1 MDISTLENERRRAI
15 QQQGEER
22 MGVSG
27 GWNIAEGKGGSPG
40 TPTPD
45 WDKGWPDKGTKPRP
59 EDSPNIPTKLAH
71 FLAPSGT
78 GNTLSDEW
86 YEKGL
91 ETILET
97 TEPGSWQQKERLNI
111 LEHQYLDQ
119 VNNPA
124 MRIATHDKPL
134 FKTPPAAGAGADN
147 MAPDWLIDYMNRKDE
162 NLLQLQDRLKRV
174 EAPGAMQIA
183 SVSDIG
189 QQVLQQR
196 AAESKAGKIDR
207 GSRSYIGED
216 HQRAREID
224 GEIYWY
230 DEYKHMP
237 FYQKI
242 LQKYGHTEELQQIRN
257 EISQ

>member
-1 MDISTLENERRRAI
+1 M
-15 QQQGEER
+15 
-22 MGVSG
+22 
-27 GWNIAEGKGGSPG
+27 
-40 TPTPD
+40 
-45 WDKGWPDKGTKPRP
+45 
-59 EDSPNIPTKLAH
+59 
-71 FLAPSGT
+71 
-78 GNTLSDEW
+78 
-86 YEKGL
+86 
-91 ETILET
+91 ET
-97 TEPGSWQQKERLNI
+97 TEAGSDEQNKRLNI
-111 LEHQYLDQ
+111 LWHQFQDQ
-119 VNNPA
+119 VKKPQKELK
-124 MRIATHDKPL
+124 IVTHDKPGIGRNS
-134 FKTPPAAGAGADN
+134 PPASSGDN
-147 MAPDWLIDYMNRKDE
+147 LAPDWLIDYMNRKDE
-162 NLLQLQDRLKRV
+162 NLLQIQDRLKRV